1 MRPML
6 LKRELKLDSKEEQ
19 KQLIDLLGEEEDDI
33 VIDEKSSDSD
43 SFKPIKLNDRKYIL
57 E

>member
-1 MRPML
+1 ML